1 MSERGGQDPD
11 GGVISLGDGRRLAFA
26 QYGPPAGTPL
36 VFVQGTPSSRLMH
49 PPEEIIRESGV
60 LCVTIDRPGFGGSD
74 PLPGRTLLGW
84 VDDLVAVL
92 DHLRISRF
100 HILGISGGCP
110 FTLAAAYALA
120 DRVRAAGVCG
130 GSGPLELPGALQG
143 AAPVRRAGYLLAR
156 QWPALFRW
164 ILRHPMRPSPDAR
177 EFAKSYT
184 RHNPPADQA
193 ILADP
198 AFHDMFVANFAEAL
212 RQGPDA
218 FAEEVILGS
227 RPWGFD
233 LREISVPVCFW
244 HGDADNSTPLGMARG
259 MAERIPK
266 ARLSVLPGQGHLFV
280 YSPLCRP
287 ILRELLAA

>member
-1 MSERGGQDPD
+1 VDE
-11 GGVISLGDGRRLAFA
+11 VILQAGGRRLAFA
-26 QYGPPAGTPL
+26 TYGLSTGTPL

-49 PPEEIIRESGV
+49 PPEEITRELGV

-110 FTLAAAYALA
+110 FTLAAAHALA
-120 DRVRAAGVCG
+120 ERVRAVGVCG
-130 GSGPLELPGALQG
+130 GSGPLEFPGALHG
-143 AAPVRRAGYLLAR
+143 TAPVRRAGYLLAR
-156 QWPALFRW
+156 HWPSLFRW
-164 ILRHPMRPSPDAR
+164 ILRHPMRPSQDAR
-177 EFAKSYT
+177 ESARSYA
-184 RHNPPADQA
+184 RHNPSADQA
-193 ILADP
+193 ILSDP
-198 AFHDMFVANFAEAL
+198 AVHEMFVANFVEAL

-233 LREISVPVCFW
+233 LREISVPVRFW

-259 MAERIPK
+259 MADRVPK

-280 YSPLCRP
+280 YSPLWRS
-287 ILRELLAA
+287 ILEELLAA